1 MSRRVFML
9 APACAWLCAASVF
22 AQSDPGP
29 QQGPPA
35 AGRPLQGLTPQELG
49 TFQEGQRRFRD
60 VVSVRGN
67 QQGAQRGGLGPR
79 FNLNSCSGCHAQPVA
94 GGSSPSM
101 LAKQTQS
108 PNPQIALA
116 NANGATNTI
125 PPFIQS
131 DGPVRV
137 ARFVTAADGTPDGN
151 VYPLFVISG
160 RRDAGTCNL
169 AQPDFT
175 AAMAQ
180 NNVVFR
186 IPTPVFGAGLIEAIP
201 DDAIMANLAANMDL
215 KTTLGI
221 AGRPNRTND
230 GTISRFGWK
239 AQTRSLEQ
247 FSGEAYNVEMGVTNE
262 LYRSEKDA
270 IAGCAINPLPEDQTD
285 FGSNSPTVGMSD
297 VAAFAQFMRWL
308 APPTPT
314 VGNGGPNGP
323 PNAPPNGQAGS
334 PLDPASVQRG
344 QQVFV
349 QAGCQLCHTPRMTT
363 GNTTSAALA
372 NKPVDLYSD
381 LALHHMG
388 SGLAD
393 GVSQGLAGG
402 DEFRT
407 APLWGM
413 GQRVYFLH
421 DGRTTD
427 LVSAIQAH
435 SSDGSEGWGSVA
447 AFNGLPQ
454 SSMQD
459 LLNFLRSL

>member
-1 MSRRVFML
+1 MSRRVITV
-9 APACAWLCAASVF
+9 APACVLLSAAALF

-29 QQGPPA
+29 QQGPPT
-35 AGRPLQGLTPQELG
+35 AGRPLQGLTPQENG

-67 QQGAQRGGLGPR
+67 QPGAQRNGLGPR
-79 FNLNSCSGCHAQPVA
+79 FNLNSCAGCHAQPVA
-94 GGSSPSM
+94 GGSSPSS
-101 LAKQTQS
+101 AARQTQT
-108 PNPQIALA
+108 PNPQIAMA
-116 NANGATNTI
+116 SADGASNVI

-137 ARFVTAADGTPDGN
+137 ARFVLAADGTPDGN

-160 RRDAGTCNL
+160 RRDAGGCNL

-175 AAMAQ
+175 SAVAQ

-186 IPTPVFGAGLIEAIP
+186 IPTPVFGAGLMEAIP
-201 DDAIMANLAANMDL
+201 DDAILANLAANPDL
-215 KTTLGI
+215 KASLGI

-270 IAGCAINPLPEDQTD
+270 IAGCALNPMPEDQTD
-285 FGSNSPTVGMSD
+285 FASNSPTVGMSD

-308 APPTPT
+308 APPMPP
-314 VGNGGPNGP
+314 GGP
-323 PNAPPNGQAGS
+323 
-334 PLDPASVQRG
+334 QRG

-349 QAGCQLCHTPRMTT
+349 QSGCNLCHTPMMTT
-363 GNTTSAALA
+363 GNTTSAALN
-372 NKPVDLYSD
+372 NKPVFLYSD

-388 SGLAD
+388 TGLAD
-393 GVSQGLAGG
+393 GVSQGLATG

-407 APLWGM
+407 APLWGL

-421 DGRTTD
+421 DGRTSD
-427 LVSAIQAH
+427 LLAAIEAH
-435 SSDGSEGWGSVA
+435 ASDGSEGSSAVA
-447 AFNGLPQ
+447 AFNALPQ
-454 SSMQD
+454 SAMQD